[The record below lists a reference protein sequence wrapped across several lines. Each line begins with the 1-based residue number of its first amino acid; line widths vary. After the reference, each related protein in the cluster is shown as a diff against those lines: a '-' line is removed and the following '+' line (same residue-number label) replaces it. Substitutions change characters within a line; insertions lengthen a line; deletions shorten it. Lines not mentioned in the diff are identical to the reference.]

1 VKQLQDDLDPASLN
15 ALSDFDLG
23 VWATPEGTTFVD
35 GYFFVLP
42 CFVIALNLNMIPL
55 FSVIVDEGGN

>member
-1 VKQLQDDLDPASLN
+1 MEQLQVDLNPANLN

-35 GYFFVLP
+35 GQLFFFSSSDLMR
-42 CFVIALNLNMIPL
+42 LRPL
-55 FSVIVDEGGN
+55 F